1 METNT
6 ASLSEI
12 LVLNLFLGSITY
24 ILGIAFQILIVFL
37 NKSIPKTFTKIAVL
51 LILTL
56 ICTIVT
62 SLLIWYL
69 WFFKID
75 VMFGPISLPV
85 LISEII
91 FSPLFLRLYGY
102 KIIKRT

>member
-24 ILGIAFQILIVFL
+24 LLGIAFQLLIVFL
-37 NKSIPKTFTKIAVL
+37 NKSIPKTFSKIALL
-51 LILTL
+51 LILTRVS
-56 ICTIVT
+56 TIII
-62 SLLIWYL
+62 SLLIWHL
-69 WFFKID
+69 WFLKAD
-75 VMFGPISLPV
+75 VMFGPILLPV

-102 KIIKRT
+102 KILKRA